1 MYTRAYKKER
11 KSWEEEDEG
20 VRGKEKEQL
29 EAATVVF
36 VAWAITILGR
46 WTFNALSNQQ
56 ALIHHPI
63 L

>member
-36 VAWAITILGR
+36 VA
-46 WTFNALSNQQ
+46 
-56 ALIHHPI
+56 
-63 L
+63 